1 MPIWIPHI
9 CTIYTYVYC
18 VCCARCHL
26 SILTTKYRI
35 HIKAISRHTSGRR
48 RHLSS
53 KCATWREVQSE
64 TFGSFAVLNVRTLST
79 QAYIYTKLIYMSR
92 AKKKTKKSRE
102 YSTQISLRHATLMA
116 NFLFVSATG
125 LPPVPVPSGI
135 RCAVPYCVTLKWKG
149 YQLENVCQ
157 NTTPGYW
164 FINAQQNTCRMRNER
179 EAY

>member
-1 MPIWIPHI
+1 MHHIHI
-9 CTIYTYVYC
+9 CILC
-18 VCCARCHL
+18 VLCPL
-26 SILTTKYRI
+26 PPKYFDN
-35 HIKAISRHTSGRR
+35 KISHPHQSNFEAYFRAPPAPG
-48 RHLSS
+48 S